1 MGTGYAT
8 RNDSSNNIADGN
20 VINAADIDGEFE
32 AIVSAFGTGGHT
44 HNGDAGEG
52 GPITKLGPTQQFLSD
67 GSSFYPSATSLDL
80 GKTGNQWEDIFIDG
94 KAYID
99 ELGEDMLVD
108 ENGSSKIL
116 FRNTDIYIHS
126 GADNELD
133 IVADGEIHL
142 TAPILNI
149 DASTRVDI
157 AGPLTLS
164 TDGATINFGA
174 DPATPDIILTHVADT
189 GLKLSSVTA
198 GNLFHLESTEGGTAA
213 GPTFLIERNS
223 GSPANDD
230 LGGQIVFRADDAGNA
245 PRNIAKITTQLK
257 DVTSGQADSEVVFS
271 NIVNGTETAQITLGE
286 SGVTIANAI
295 TASSTLTINAGINV
309 DNFNIDGTTI
319 ALSSGDMTLDGGEDI
334 ILDAAGEQVIFKDGS
349 TNVGHVNMDSDN
361 LTFKSLESDKD
372 IIFKGND
379 GGSEVTALTLDMS
392 EAGDAS
398 FGRNVTI
405 GGNLTVSGTTTQI
418 DSTVTTIADPII
430 TLGANASDDNKDRGI
445 EFKYNDGSARVGFFG
460 YDDSE
465 AKFTLLTQATNTSE
479 VFAGTAGTLVA
490 NIEGNVSG
498 ATTVTGT
505 TLIGKLKKTASDTEF
520 TLPASDSGKSGQF
533 LKTDGSG
540 TLSFG
545 AVTLTTINNN
555 NDNRIIT
562 GSGTA
567 DTLEAES
574 GLTYNGSTL
583 DVSGAIT
590 ASGNISTSSGTI
602 SGAEVT
608 ATSDERLKSDIKTID
623 NALDKVMSMRG
634 VTYTMQ
640 AEKGTGVIAQE
651 VEKILPEVVVNN
663 EYKSVAYGNMVGVL
677 IEAIKELK
685 TEIDTHKQGCKC
697 HE

>member
-1 MGTGYAT
+1 MGTAYDS

-20 VINAADIDGEFE
+20 VINAADLDGEFD
-32 AIVSAFGTGGHT
+32 AILAAFGTGGHT
-44 HNGDAGEG
+44 HDGTAGEG
-52 GPITKLGPTQQFLSD
+52 GAIEKIGPSQQFLTDSTT
-67 GSSFYPSATSLDL
+67 FYPSADDTASL
-80 GKTGNQWEDIFIDG
+80 GKSGNEFKDLYIDG

-116 FRNTDIYIHS
+116 FRNSDIYIHS

-133 IVADGEIHL
+133 LVADGEIDIV
-142 TAPILNI
+142 APIVDI

-189 GLKLSSVTA
+189 GLKLSSITT
-198 GNLFHLESTEGGTAA
+198 GNLFHLESTEGGTGA
-213 GPTFLIERNS
+213 GPTLVIERNS
-223 GSPANDD
+223 GSPANND
-230 LGGQIVFRADDAGNA
+230 LGGQILFKADDAGNA
-245 PRNIAKITTQLK
+245 SRNIGKITTQLK
-257 DVTSGQADSEVVFS
+257 DTTSGQADSEVVFS

-295 TASSTLTINAGINV
+295 TASSTLTVNAGINV
-309 DNFNIDGTTI
+309 DDFNIDGTTI
-319 ALSSGDMTLDGGEDI
+319 ALSAGDMTLDGAADI
-334 ILDAAGEQVIFKDGS
+334 VLDAAGEQVIFKDGS
-349 TNVGHVNMDSDN
+349 TNVGHVDMTSDN
-361 LTFKSLESDKD
+361 LTIKSLVSDKD
-372 IIFKGND
+372 MVFKGND

-405 GGNLTVSGTTTQI
+405 GGNLTVSGTTTQV

-465 AKFTLLTQATNTSE
+465 AKFTLLTAATNSSE
-479 VFAGTAGTLVA
+479 VFSGTTGTLVA
-490 NIEGNVSG
+490 NLEGNVTG
-498 ATTVTGT
+498 NTTGT
-505 TLIGKLKKTASDTEF
+505 NIGTLKKTASDTEF
-520 TLPASDSGKSGQF
+520 TLPASDGSAGQF
-533 LKTDGSG
+533 LKTDASG
-540 TLSFG
+540 NLSFDT
-545 AVTLTTINNN
+545 VTLTTINNN
-555 NDNRIIT
+555 ADNRIIT

-567 DTLEAES
+567 DTLEAEAN
-574 GLTYNGSTL
+574 LTYDGTSLSVTGNITT
-583 DVSGAIT
+583 VTNIT
-590 ASGNISTSSGTI
+590 ASGTI
-602 SGAEVT
+602 QGAEVA
-608 ATSDERLKSDIKTID
+608 ATSDERLKSDIQTID
-623 NALDKVMSMRG
+623 NALDKVMKMRG

-651 VEKILPEVVVNN
+651 VEKVLPEVVVDN

-677 IEAIKELK
+677 IEAIKDLK
-685 TEIDTHKQGCKC
+685 KEIDEHKQGCKC
-697 HE
+697 HAPSE